1 MPERA
6 FPTTRLPWQNGRMKW
21 NQLWINARLATMAGA
36 GPYGAIEAAAL
47 AVHEGR
53 IAYAGPMSSLPGK
66 SAEIAHDVHDA
77 RNAWITPGLIDCHT
91 HLVFAGNRAA
101 EFEMRLQGRTYEEIA
116 RAGGGIM
123 STVRATRA
131 ATQDQ
136 LTGATLHRL
145 STLAAEGVTTVEIK
159 SGYGLDAESEI
170 RLLRTAHAAGRAANV
185 SVAPTFLGLHAL
197 PPGADRAAFIAEMA
211 GPVLARVAEEN
222 LASAVD
228 AFCEGIAFSPAETEA
243 FFVAANKAGL
253 RVKLHA
259 DQLSDTGGAALA
271 ARFNALSADHL
282 EYTSEAGVIA
292 MARAGTV
299 GVMLPAAFFCLRETR
314 LPPMDLFHKHGV
326 PLAVASDCNPGT
338 APMVSLLGAMAM
350 ASTLFR
356 MTPEEVLKG
365 VTVNAARALGL
376 HADRGTLEAGKRA
389 DIAIWPIEH
398 PAELSYWLGGLRPE
412 TVIRGR

>member
-21 NQLWINARLATMAGA
+21 NQLWINARLATMSGEV
-36 GPYGAIEAAAL
+36 PYGAIEDAAI

-53 IAYAGPMSSLPGK
+53 ITYAGPMRDLPVRP
-66 SAEIAHDVHDA
+66 SDIAHEVHDA
-77 RNAWITPGLIDCHT
+77 RKAWITPGLIDCHT

-123 STVRATRA
+123 STVRATRT
-131 ATQDQ
+131 ATD
-136 LTGATLHRL
+136 TGLLDATRRRL
-145 STLAAEGVTTVEIK
+145 EVLAGEGVTTVEIK
-159 SGYGLDAESEI
+159 SGYGLDAETEL
-170 RLLRTAHAAGRAANV
+170 RLLRTAHAAGKAANLSIV
-185 SVAPTFLGLHAL
+185 PTFLGLHAL
-197 PPGADRAAFIAEMA
+197 PPGVDRAAFIAEMA
-211 GPVLARVAEEN
+211 GPVLRQVAQEK
-222 LASAVD
+222 LATAVD
-228 AFCEGIAFSPAETEA
+228 AFCEGIAFTPAETEA
-243 FFVAANKAGL
+243 FFAAANKAGL
-253 RVKLHA
+253 KVKLHA
-259 DQLSDTGGAALA
+259 DQLSDTSGAALA
-271 ARFNALSADHL
+271 ARFGALSADHL
-282 EYTSEAGVIA
+282 EYTNENGVLA
-292 MARAGTV
+292 MAKAGTV
-299 GVMLPAAFFCLRETR
+299 AVMLPAAFFCLRETR
-314 LPPMDLFHKHGV
+314 LPPMDLFRKHGV

>member
-1 MPERA
+1 
-6 FPTTRLPWQNGRMKW
+6 
-21 NQLWINARLATMAGA
+21 
-36 GPYGAIEAAAL
+36 
-47 AVHEGR
+47 
-53 IAYAGPMSSLPGK
+53 
-66 SAEIAHDVHDA
+66 
-77 RNAWITPGLIDCHT
+77 
-91 HLVFAGNRAA
+91 
-101 EFEMRLQGRTYEEIA
+101 
-116 RAGGGIM
+116 
-123 STVRATRA
+123 
-131 ATQDQ
+131 
-136 LTGATLHRL
+136 
-145 STLAAEGVTTVEIK
+145 
-159 SGYGLDAESEI
+159 
-170 RLLRTAHAAGRAANV
+170 V

-412 TVIRGR
+412 MVIRGR

>member
-1 MPERA
+1 
-6 FPTTRLPWQNGRMKW
+6 MKW
-21 NQLWINARLATMAGA
+21 NQLWINARLATMAGPN
-36 GPYGAIEAAAL
+36 PYGIIENAAL
-47 AVHEGR
+47 GVRGGR
-53 IAYAGPMSSLPGK
+53 IVYAGPMSGIDDVHPDD
-66 SAEIAHDVHDA
+66 IAHDVHDA

-131 ATQDQ
+131 ATQDE
-136 LTGATLHRL
+136 LTGATLRRL
-145 STLAAEGVTTVEIK
+145 RALATEGVTTVEIK

-412 TVIRGR
+412 MVIRGR